1 MANTLEFTAK
11 NVKPFSAWL
20 KKFASIEKSLLV
32 EVDAENKCFIAKS
45 YNKDK
50 SIVKYASISFEDSGL
65 TPKKAADIVSIKVG
79 IYDIARVIKSLDHFQ
94 SGDFTFTIQYAEVLD
109 ENSKN
114 LAGTAFLLRSTSLK
128 MKIET
133 SSLKIFKNI
142 TPEVFER
149 IVETNVA
156 TKFDLPSV
164 TIEKIEDL
172 CDLDKEYKFLEVMA
186 KDKKVFVKG
195 KTFELDVA
203 DNGDAKAVLSIYKD
217 QFYKVDVE
225 SYVVDLGD
233 DKLVFR
239 SNDTDTVTVL
249 SMVVKDERYEE
260 GAEDDWGISGLEK

>member
-20 KKFASIEKSLLV
+20 KKFSSIEKSLLV

-50 SIVKYASISFEDSGL
+50 SIVKYASISFVDAGL
-65 TPKKAADIVSIKVG
+65 TPKKEADVVSVKVG

-94 SGDFTFTIQYAEVLD
+94 SSDFTFIIQYAEVLD
-109 ENSKN
+109 ENTKN
-114 LAGTAFLLRSTSLK
+114 LAGTAFLLKSTSLK
-128 MKIET
+128 IKIET

-149 IVETNVA
+149 IIATNVA
-156 TKFDLPSV
+156 TKFDLPEA
-164 TIEKIEDL
+164 TIEKIEAL
-172 CDLDKEYKFLEVMA
+172 CDLDKEYKFLEIMV
-186 KDKKVFVKG
+186 KNKKVFVKG

-203 DNGDAKAVLSIYKD
+203 DNGDEKAVLSIYKD
-217 QFYKVDVE
+217 QFDRVDVE
-225 SYVVDLGD
+225 SYTVDLGD

-249 SMVVKDERYEE
+249 SMVVKDDRYEE
-260 GAEDDWGISGLEK
+260 GAEGSWENSDY